1 MAEIIELIAAD
12 HLHIMRW
19 QVRLAELRHR
29 RGEPGH
35 APALAFTWNTL
46 ASLIDLHMAADEE
59 VCGPA
64 IYGTGRMAGTW
75 PGKQGTRAGTSTR
88 SSARP
93 ATIRPGSALWW
104 ALVTAAGSLAR
115 SWAWRAASR
124 GIQVS
129 MSLAVT
135 RRLTNGPFRWAGA
148 PVRRASC
155 LKVRSRPADQPYHW
169 WTAR

>member
-35 APALAFTWNTL
+35 APALAVTWNTL

-59 VCGPA
+59 ACGPRPSTA
-64 IYGTGRMAGTW
+64 PGRMAGTW
-75 PGKQGTRAGTSTR
+75 PGKQETRTGTSTR

-93 ATIRPGSALWW
+93 ATIRPVGA
-104 ALVTAAGSLAR
+104 VVGPGH
-115 SWAWRAASR
+115 R
-124 GIQVS
+124 G
-129 MSLAVT
+129 
-135 RRLTNGPFRWAGA
+135 P
-148 PVRRASC
+148 
-155 LKVRSRPADQPYHW
+155 
-169 WTAR
+169 